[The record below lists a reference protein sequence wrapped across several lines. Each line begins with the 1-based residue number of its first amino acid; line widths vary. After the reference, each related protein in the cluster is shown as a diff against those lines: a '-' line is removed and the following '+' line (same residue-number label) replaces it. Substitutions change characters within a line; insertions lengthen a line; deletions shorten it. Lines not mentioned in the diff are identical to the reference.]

1 MNALVLSAQRVAL
14 AITGNGFVDSL
25 LTRISGILLGVLA
38 LFLLITIFTE
48 GMALRKGDGNGSLV
62 KMLTKV
68 GLFIVVMGLIIMVA
82 TNYDKIAGAGG
93 KIIDKGIDAVDK
105 EASNLAAST
114 PGNGKVIKVPGET

>member
-14 AITGNGFVDSL
+14 VITGNGFVDSL

-114 PGNGKVIKVPGET
+114 PGNGKTIKVPGES